1 MVHWSRGTCISA
13 DTVKISTG
21 GRGADGEGGVSAGV
35 ALSFTEALGESAKE
49 LFAGDGDDAG
59 PEGRAEMELRV
70 PHNVFAKIETHSAS

>member
-1 MVHWSRGTCISA
+1 M
-13 DTVKISTG
+13 
-21 GRGADGEGGVSAGV
+21 

-59 PEGRAEMELRV
+59 PEGREEMELRV